1 MRRLLFIFSF
11 FCLPV
16 ASAGAQDT
24 LALEDCL
31 KIGIENNL
39 SLQSKRKEI
48 QKGRYGIS
56 ENRARLLPQI
66 NGFANYNDNIDPPVS
81 VTDGSAYGNPYNVT
95 RTLQYSANAGLQ
107 LQMPLY
113 NQTLYTS
120 ISIARTMDEMNRLT
134 YEKAREDLILQV
146 CKMYY
151 LGQVTAEQIAL
162 IKANITRLEEL
173 QNITQAFYD
182 NGMAMEVDVK
192 RVNINLENLKVQYDN
207 AQAMLEQQLNL
218 LKYIID
224 YPAEKQIAL
233 VPVNTETITPVALT
247 GLSENLYELQ
257 LLQSPRQL
265 AEQQKKM
272 IGYGYIPSLNLTGN
286 WMFSAY
292 TDKAYHWFHSGPS
305 GHWYRSYGLG
315 LSLRVPIFDGLDK
328 RYKTRKAVIDIENIK
343 LAQENTRK
351 NLQTQYLNA
360 TNDLMNNQRNFKKQ
374 KDNYLLAEDV
384 YTVTMDRYREGITSM
399 TEVLQDEM
407 RMSEAQNNYISAHY
421 NYRVTNL
428 MLLKLTGQIESLV
441 K

>member
-16 ASAGAQDT
+16 TSAGAQDT

-95 RTLQYSANAGLQ
+95 HTLQYSANAGLQ

-247 GLSENLYELQ
+247 GLSESLYELQ
-257 LLQSPRQL
+257 LLQSQRQL
-265 AEQQKKM
+265 AELQKKM

-328 RYKTRKAVIDIENIK
+328 RYKTRKAVIDIETIK

>member
-24 LALEDCL
+24 LTLEDCL

-66 NGFANYNDNIDPPVS
+66 NGFVNYNDNIDPPVS

-95 RTLQYSANAGLQ
+95 HTLQYSANAGLQ

-257 LLQSPRQL
+257 LLQSQRQL

>member
-95 RTLQYSANAGLQ
+95 HTLQYSANAGLQ

-247 GLSENLYELQ
+247 GLSESLYELQ
-257 LLQSPRQL
+257 LLQSQL

-292 TDKAYHWFHSGPS
+292 TDKAYHWFHSGSS

>member
-66 NGFANYNDNIDPPVS
+66 NGFVNYNDNIDPPVS

-95 RTLQYSANAGLQ
+95 HTLQYSANAGLQ

-257 LLQSPRQL
+257 LLQSQRQL

-315 LSLRVPIFDGLDK
+315 LSLRVPIFDGLDN